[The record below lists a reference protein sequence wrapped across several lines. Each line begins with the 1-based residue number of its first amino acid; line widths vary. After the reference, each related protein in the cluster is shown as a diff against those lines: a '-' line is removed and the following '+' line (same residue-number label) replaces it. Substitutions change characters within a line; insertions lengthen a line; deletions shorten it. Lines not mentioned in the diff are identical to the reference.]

1 MEKGTSD
8 SKIDLLKWKET
19 LGVVAWYFFLGPN
32 QLKFIYGI
40 LKKLMFLKE
49 GKFFTSNNS
58 LSMIS
63 VYKLHF
69 KIDFFF

>member
-19 LGVVAWYFFLGPN
+19 LGVVAWYFFFGPD
-32 QLKFIYGI
+32 QLKFIYGS

-63 VYKLHF
+63 VHKLHF
-69 KIDFFF
+69 KIDLFF